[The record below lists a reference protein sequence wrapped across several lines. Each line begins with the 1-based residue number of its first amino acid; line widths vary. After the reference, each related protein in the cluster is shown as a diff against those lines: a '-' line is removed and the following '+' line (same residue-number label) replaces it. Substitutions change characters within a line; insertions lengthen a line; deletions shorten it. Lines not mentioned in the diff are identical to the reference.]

1 MKRPNPFLYLP
12 TVWLARIHAYL
23 TGQRIRRLT
32 RIKRPAIVL
41 ANHTSF
47 LDFLYSTVAL
57 FPTRLTYVA
66 VDKMFY
72 MPVEG
77 LFLRLGRA
85 IPKCL
90 FQSDL
95 RVGINIFKVLKR
107 KGVVCIYPEGQI
119 SPIGKTLTP
128 PFQIAKLIKK
138 AGVNVYLCKHYGAYL
153 AHPPWTK
160 KHFKGRVE
168 TVVDL
173 LIDKHEVRQLDADA
187 IYQHIR
193 QGLDYNA
200 SLDNQT
206 KQWRYKVSDISN
218 FESVIYQCPA
228 CQAETMATKQNIL
241 YCQTCGQEYVYDDH
255 GLVGGQTIDVLYRLQ
270 EDYIRA
276 YIHNNPMF
284 RWDVPVALESYQGK
298 RIRVVGAGT
307 LSLTYEAYI
316 YEGTMHGK
324 DVSLTFKTKDV
335 PTLPSDIGI
344 NVQIYRDYILY
355 QFVIKDD
362 RKMATKLVIAG
373 ETLYQLNQGSQ
384 TP

>member
-12 TVWLARIHAYL
+12 TVWLAGIYARL
-23 TGQRIRRLT
+23 KGQRIRRLT

-47 LDFLYSTVAL
+47 PDFLYSTTAL
-57 FPTRLTYVA
+57 FPIRLTYVA

-72 MPVEG
+72 MPLEG

-90 FQSDL
+90 FQPDL
-95 RVGINIFKVLKR
+95 RAGINIFKILKR

-138 AGVNVYLCKHYGAYL
+138 AGVNVYVCKHHGAYL

-168 TVVDL
+168 SVVEL
-173 LIDKHEVRQLDADA
+173 LMDRQAIEQLDNNA
-187 IYQHIR
+187 IYERIR

-206 KQWRYKVSDISN
+206 RQWRYKVTDISN

-228 CQAETMATKQNIL
+228 CRAETMATRQNIL
-241 YCQTCGQEYVYDDH
+241 YCQTCGHEMVYDDY
-255 GLVGGQTIDVLYRLQ
+255 GMVGGQPIDTLYGMQ
-270 EDYIRA
+270 EDHVRAYIRA
-276 YIHNNPMF
+276 NSGF
-284 RWDVPVALESYQGK
+284 RFDVPVALESYQGK
-298 RIRVVGAGT
+298 RIRTVGAGT
-307 LSLTYEAYI
+307 LSLTYAHYR
-316 YEGTMHGK
+316 YEGTMHGNH
-324 DVSLTFKTKDV
+324 VTLTFQTKDV

-344 NVQIYRDYILY
+344 NVQIYSDYILY
-355 QFVIKDD
+355 QFVIKGD

-373 ETLYQLNQGSQ
+373 ETLYQLNQGV
-384 TP
+384 